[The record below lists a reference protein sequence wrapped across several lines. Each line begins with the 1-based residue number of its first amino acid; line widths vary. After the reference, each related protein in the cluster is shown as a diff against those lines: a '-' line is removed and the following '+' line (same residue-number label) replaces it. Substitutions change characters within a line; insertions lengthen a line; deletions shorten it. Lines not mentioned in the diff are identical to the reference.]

1 MRFLVAA
8 ALFLSVSVPFSASAQ
23 SRVKHAVAYMRPS
36 VVHVTLAEM
45 APADEY
51 FGRFKMS
58 ILEIRNRLDAME
70 GRLDQ
75 DMLRPGTIGELDN
88 LRDAI
93 LDWKHKYPHD
103 PWLRRSLERLAR
115 EYHRAGA

>member
-1 MRFLVAA
+1 MRFPVAT
-8 ALFLSVSVPFSASAQ
+8 ALFLSVGLPLCASAQ
-23 SRVKHAVAYMRPS
+23 GHAKHTVAYARP
-36 VVHVTLAEM
+36 VAVRVTLSDM

-58 ILEIRNRLDAME
+58 ILEIRNRLDAMDR
-70 GRLDQ
+70 RLDE
-75 DMLRPGTIGELDN
+75 DMLRPGTIQELDN

-103 PWLRRSLERLAR
+103 PWLPRSLERLAR